1 MLGRMPRRL
10 SSDQRE
16 LISDCIRAIGHLTV
30 VIQSMVSVRQP
41 GTAQPLSPEAM
52 KDEYAQMLA
61 ALKKIQIRLRAELPQ
76 PRGRKR
82 KHEEWR
88 AQFPRWNEEIK
99 TGRKKLVDL
108 LKEVPEKHRE
118 SVETLYHL
126 WQRREK
132 TKK

>member
-1 MLGRMPRRL
+1 M
-10 SSDQRE
+10 
-16 LISDCIRAIGHLTV
+16 
-30 VIQSMVSVRQP
+30 SVR
-41 GTAQPLSPEAM
+41 GNTAQRLSPEAM
-52 KDEYAQMLA
+52 KDEYAQTLA
-61 ALKKIQIRLRAELPQ
+61 ALERIQIRLRAELPQ
-76 PRGRKR
+76 PRGRKPI
-82 KHEEWR
+82 HEKWR
-88 AQFPRWNEEIK
+88 AQFPRWSEEIK